1 MIYGN
6 PQIHIDDDHTDRIG
20 IRTLVLS
27 QIWQPSRWPLSLAE
41 LDEEKP
47 DVPAVPG
54 GVMFIGEQTRRTSG
68 VLRTTWTFEGIN
80 GDGKSVT
87 FKDRS
92 NSVDYSFEPGFSQV
106 PITRHPYWST
116 LKTKFGAQ
124 LTDNQVTW
132 PEYIPASDSSGPVVG
147 DDQGKANPMLG
158 QDDFVRMEGTYSF
171 RYAAT
176 TLGAALAG
184 VGKIATSLPGRAP
197 SFPRRNWLKAPSPWQ
212 RRGPVLEI
220 TEVYWLSGEGGWP
233 AEIYS
238 DKEKSGDSGTSNP
251 FDGSFPTGDDPGAG
265 FAGSLGPTE
274 INDGRIVNL

>member
-1 MIYGN
+1 MIYGT

-41 LDEEKP
+41 LDGEKP
-47 DVPAVPG
+47 DIPAVPG
-54 GVMFIGEQTRRTSG
+54 GVLFIGEQTRRMGG

-92 NSVDYSFEPGFSQV
+92 NSLDYHFQPGFSQV
-106 PITRHPYWST
+106 PITRHPYWNA
-116 LKTKFGAQ
+116 LKSKFGGQ
-124 LTDNQVTW
+124 VTDGQVTW
-132 PEYIPASDSSGPVVG
+132 PDSIPAGESSGPVVA
-147 DDQGKANPMLG
+147 DSQGKANPLFG

-176 TLGAALAG
+176 SLAAALTG
-184 VGKIATSLPGRAP
+184 IGKIASSLPGRAP
-197 SFPRRNWLKAPSPWQ
+197 SYPSRNWLKAPSPWQ
-212 RRGPVLEI
+212 RRGTVFEI

-238 DKEKSGDSGTSNP
+238 DKEKTGSGNTVDTFNTNLLTGQD
-251 FDGSFPTGDDPGAG
+251 FGSG
-265 FAGSLGPTE
+265 FAGSLGPVGT
-274 INDGRIVNL
+274 NSSLSGPS